1 MMRAGIAQ
9 LVRRPTY
16 HQLDG
21 ELRKVSAVMNTQTV
35 GNHDLL
41 ENTRRSKCIKRKA
54 MIKKILEI
62 CTEEEM
68 MREAKKVKWEMVN
81 NERTGEELVEAADHL
96 LFISKKY

>member
-1 MMRAGIAQ
+1 MMRAGMAQ

-54 MIKKILEI
+54 MIKKILENLYRRRDD
-62 CTEEEM
+62 ERSKESEM
-68 MREAKKVKWEMVN
+68 GN
-81 NERTGEELVEAADHL
+81 GQQ
-96 LFISKKY
+96 

>member
-1 MMRAGIAQ
+1 MAH

-54 MIKKILEI
+54 MIKKILTNLYRRRDDERNK
-62 CTEEEM
+62 ESEM
-68 MREAKKVKWEMVN
+68 GN
-81 NERTGEELVEAADHL
+81 GQQ
-96 LFISKKY
+96 

>member
-1 MMRAGIAQ
+1 MAQ

-54 MIKKILEI
+54 MIKKILENLYRRRDD
-62 CTEEEM
+62 ERSKESEM
-68 MREAKKVKWEMVN
+68 GN
-81 NERTGEELVEAADHL
+81 GQQ
-96 LFISKKY
+96 